1 MKKMEKAGK
10 ADEKYALGFSILESS
25 DVGKK
30 KKRSSSVDS
39 DTGDESDGG
48 CMSAAY
54 RLENKIPVEQQ
65 SDRSSS
71 SASATATVSKKRKA
85 SPPKQSRILSKQ
97 EVKSMYPNLSLKSD
111 EEDEEEDVKLVQR
124 KVSTVK
130 AHSPILKI

>member
-1 MKKMEKAGK
+1 MEKAGK
-10 ADEKYALGFSILESS
+10 ADQKYALGYSILEGS

-39 DTGDESDGG
+39 DTSDESDGG

-71 SASATATVSKKRKA
+71 SASASATASKKRKA
-85 SPPKQSRILSKQ
+85 SPPKQSRILSQK
-97 EVKSMYPNLSLKSD
+97 EVDSMYPNLSLKSD
-111 EEDEEEDVKLVQR
+111 DEDGEEDAKLVQR
-124 KVSTVK
+124 KVSTIK
-130 AHSPILKI
+130 AHSPILKV